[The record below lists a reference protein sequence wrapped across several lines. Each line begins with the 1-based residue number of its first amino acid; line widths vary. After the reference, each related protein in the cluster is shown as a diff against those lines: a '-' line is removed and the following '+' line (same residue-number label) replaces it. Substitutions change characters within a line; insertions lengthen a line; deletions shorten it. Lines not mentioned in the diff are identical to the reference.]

1 MTFGNII
8 YGIGYRYQITDSLD
22 TDSIE
27 IGYRYSIQYM
37 VWTFEDKHKTY

>member
-1 MTFGNII
+1 MVWNTYI
-8 YGIGYRYQITDSLD
+8 RYKDSLD

-37 VWTFEDKHKTY
+37 VLTLEDKHKTY